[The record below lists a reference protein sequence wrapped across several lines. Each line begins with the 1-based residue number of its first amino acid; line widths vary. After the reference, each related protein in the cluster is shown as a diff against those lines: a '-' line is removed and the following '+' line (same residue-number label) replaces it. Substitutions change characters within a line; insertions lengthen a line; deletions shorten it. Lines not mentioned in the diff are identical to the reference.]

1 MKTRNLLSVL
11 ALALLCGP
19 TWGQTDWRIVIEPES
34 PDANDLVTISIP
46 GTACYAASEV
56 QTDLEERVID
66 ITLTF
71 FEALCQTVDPNAHD
85 FSTSVGPLAPGQYL
99 VFFTQLLQG
108 KVPYQAAERSFS
120 VAEVSAD
127 VSLSPGG
134 INGFY
139 YNPGADGHYVYV
151 LETDFTTLVVWN
163 TFNTNGGQAWIF
175 GTGKLENGKA
185 VVTDAYVNRSDGY
198 STDGSLKGLEVVPWG
213 TLEVEMTSCWDGTVV
228 YQSDLPEFGSGQF
241 PIRRLAFAKQI
252 GCVEAD

>member
-19 TWGQTDWRIVIEPES
+19 AWGQTDWRIVIEPES
-34 PDANDLVTISIP
+34 PDSNDLVTISIP

-71 FEALCQTVDPNAHD
+71 FEALCQEVDPNAHD
-85 FSTSVGPLAPGQYL
+85 FSTLVGPLAPGEYL

-108 KVPYQAAERSFS
+108 KVPYQAAESSFS

-139 YNPGADGHYVYV
+139 YNPSADGHYVYV
-151 LETDFTTLVVWN
+151 LETDFTTLLVWN
-163 TFNTNGGQAWIF
+163 TFDSEGNHAWVF
-175 GTGKLENGKA
+175 GTGKLNNGIS
-185 VVTDAYVNRSDGY
+185 VVADTYINRSDGY
-198 STDGSLKGLEVVPWG
+198 SAATGPVGLATEHWG
-213 TLEVEMTSCWDGTVV
+213 WIQVELTSCWDGIVR
-228 YQSDLPEFGSGQF
+228 YQSELPEFGSGQF

-252 GCVEAD
+252 GCAEAD